1 MKKKITLI
9 ILAVALLIVNV
20 VAFLLDAVDL
30 DANSALKVSAESQR
44 YLNTLKDNVEMYVI
58 EGGIKDDKF
67 EKFVKDYAKCS
78 DKISLEF
85 LELSKAGELLA
96 LCGYTASD
104 EISSYAVVVKSDKRI
119 KLLDYYSMFYYQNS
133 NFGNLN
139 YNQYL
144 QYYSMFTSSESYL
157 SYLDSLIYETDCYFY
172 GDAMITGLVEYVSL
186 DIIPKAYMV
195 SSHGVNSTSEGNF
208 AKLLLSMGYEYGEFS
223 LSDGRIP
230 EDAGMVIFNEPTAD
244 ISESEADALLSYL
257 KNGGRLLM
265 ITDEAAADMPNLL
278 GVAEYYGVTLE
289 KGRVAEIVEEKES
302 FTLHCTVSLL

>member
-1 MKKKITLI
+1 MKKKITLV
-9 ILAVALLIVNV
+9 ILVVALLIVNV

-85 LELSKAGELLA
+85 LELSKAGDLLA

-133 NFGNLN
+133 NFGNLS
-139 YNQYL
+139 YSQYL

-195 SSHGVNSTSEGNF
+195 SSHGANSTSEGNF
-208 AKLLLSMGYEYGEFS
+208 AKLLLSMGYEYGELS
-223 LSDGRIP
+223 LNDGMIP

-257 KNGGRLLM
+257 TFDTSK
-265 ITDEAAADMPNLL
+265 P
-278 GVAEYYGVTLE
+278 
-289 KGRVAEIVEEKES
+289 
-302 FTLHCTVSLL
+302 